1 MTGIEEL
8 YRTYKQDVHGYLLSL
23 THDPS
28 LAEDLLSETFLKA
41 IQSLPRY
48 RGESTVKTWLLGIAR
63 NTWLQELGSRRQA
76 VEYNDLLEV
85 YVGEG
90 MIDPLLTRQ
99 AVARVGEL
107 LQQKEERARRVVSM
121 RVDGIPYQEI
131 SKTLG
136 ITESSARV
144 IDFRTK
150 KWLRQT
156 LEKEGLL

>member
-1 MTGIEEL
+1 MIEEL
-8 YRTYKQDVHGYLLSL
+8 YRTYKKDVYGYLFSL

-28 LAEDLLSETFLKA
+28 LAEDLLSETFLRA
-41 IQSLPRY
+41 LQSLPRF
-48 RGESTVKTWLLGIAR
+48 RGDSSVKTWLLGIAR
-63 NTWLQELGSRRQA
+63 NVWLQELAGRRKT
-76 VEYNDLLEV
+76 VEYSDLLQV

-90 MIDPLLTRQ
+90 VLDRILTRE

-107 LQQKEERARRVVSM
+107 LGEKEERSRRVVAM

-131 SKTLG
+131 AKALG

-150 KWLRQT
+150 RWLREM